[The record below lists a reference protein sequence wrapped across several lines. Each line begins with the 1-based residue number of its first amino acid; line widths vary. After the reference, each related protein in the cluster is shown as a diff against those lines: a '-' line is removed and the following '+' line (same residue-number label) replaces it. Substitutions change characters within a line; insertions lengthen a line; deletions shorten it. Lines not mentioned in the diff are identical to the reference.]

1 MDAPA
6 ARAIVRRSIEAGR
19 WIFGPAALA
28 CLALAAWHARDTIGA
43 TLAGAEPLTLLAA
56 IALWALSHAFAPV
69 TSRIVL
75 GNLGVHIRYRE
86 LLAIHVSR
94 LPARYLPGGIWH
106 TVSRVVDLQRRGVG
120 RAELAAMVLAEN
132 ILPPAT
138 AGILGGV
145 LLFAAGVARTAALVA
160 VAAGAALLVV
170 ATVLSRHAALRRHAN
185 LAPRALLRAA
195 GASAAFWCMAAAA
208 FALYWLAFADAGG
221 EPLGAI
227 AGVYLVSWAVGFVSF
242 FAPQGLGVFEGVAAL
257 FLADSIGLADAA
269 VLAAGFRVVVLAA
282 DLTAWSI
289 LQAWRGARRA
299 RLN

>member
-1 MDAPA
+1 M
-6 ARAIVRRSIEAGR
+6 RRVVEAGR
-19 WIFGPAALA
+19 WVFGPVALL
-28 CLALAAWHARDTIGA
+28 CLAFAAWHARESVGA
-43 TLAGAEPLTLLAA
+43 MLARADPLLLAA
-56 IALWALSHAFAPV
+56 AIGLWALSHAFAPIA
-69 TSRIVL
+69 SRIVL
-75 GNLGVHIRYRE
+75 GELGARVHYRE
-86 LLAIHVSR
+86 MLAIHVAR

-138 AGILGGV
+138 AAILGGV

-160 VAAGAALLVV
+160 MAAGAALLVV
-170 ATVLSRHAALRRHAN
+170 ATVLSRHGALRRHAN

-195 GASAAFWCMAAAA
+195 AASAVFWCVAAAA
-208 FALYWLAFADAGG
+208 FALYWLAFADTGG

-227 AGVYLVSWAVGFVSF
+227 AGVYLVSWAIGFVSF

-282 DLTAWSI
+282 DLIAWSI
-289 LQAWRGARRA
+289 LQAWRGARRE